1 MYTANVNIAVI
12 LQIICLYC
20 TNDFLVDG
28 QVQIKTCENNTVNKQ
43 RNFQYKLLIH
53 WYGILLIIILSLC
66 KVNMNNLKHQFSVC
80 YFCPY
85 LKNVYIHII
94 WTLNMKFSHLLKN
107 VGWNSNKV
115 FSRLHLKITLIKRTW
130 SWKWGVGGIT
140 GKNQNWYMIACFW
153 ISNKL
158 TMYSAVLESTNIW
171 DSLTEGC
178 TNIPK
183 I

>member
-115 FSRLHLKITLIKRTW
+115 FSRLHLKSLKEHGLENGVLGALLEKTKIGIWLPVFEYQTSLQCIQQF
-130 SWKWGVGGIT
+130 WKVQTFEIH
-140 GKNQNWYMIACFW
+140 
-153 ISNKL
+153 
-158 TMYSAVLESTNIW
+158 
-171 DSLTEGC
+171 
-178 TNIPK
+178 
-183 I
+183 